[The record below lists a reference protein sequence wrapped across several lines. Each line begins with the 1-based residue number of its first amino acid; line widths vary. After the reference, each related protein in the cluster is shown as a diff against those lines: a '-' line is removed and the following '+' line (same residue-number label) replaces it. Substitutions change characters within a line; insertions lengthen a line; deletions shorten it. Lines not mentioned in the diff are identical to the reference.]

1 MGVFDRSN
9 VTRTSWCL
17 FAGEITKMAMTSGVS
32 FVLSSTFSVLLFAGM
47 QMYRNQLASS
57 QLLTIFGGFLG
68 SILFIFVLTAV
79 GNLENSMFG
88 MNFQTKLFPEVMF
101 CLAVAMFASGL
112 VHRVCITTCFIFSL
126 VALYSI
132 NKISTAKYAPPTVA
146 ATPSKGKK
154 RN

>member
-1 MGVFDRSN
+1 MGTFLTGATCDELVCFCSRN
-9 VTRTSWCL
+9 YK
-17 FAGEITKMAMTSGVS
+17 KMAMTSGVS

-68 SILFIFVLTAV
+68 SILFIFILTAV

-88 MNFQTKLFPEVMF
+88 MNFQTKLFPEVIF

-126 VALYSI
+126 VALYNI

-146 ATPSKGKK
+146 ATPSKGK
-154 RN
+154 